1 MSRAPR
7 TIPKIRSRHHRAPRW
22 NPKAEKGRLSSKR
35 PASHT
40 VRAAADRPATPL
52 MSGNAGE
59 SDTTDV
65 SRPPD
70 EVRKPELAA
79 SHATTSKLKKSG
91 TSTLSKAE
99 YWITNRHSALSRPVL
114 LSRSSSKQLPLVSTL
129 RAYALACQHF
139 SFVRSRPGPVAW
151 VLPLGF
157 FRVSGQAYHPA
168 EMLRAAKWRADMLT

>member
-7 TIPKIRSRHHRAPRW
+7 TIPKIRSRHHPAPRW
-22 NPKAEKGRLSSKR
+22 NPKAEKGRPSSKR

-52 MSGNAGE
+52 MSGSAGE
-59 SDTTDV
+59 LDTTDV

-70 EVRKPELAA
+70 EVRTPELAA

-114 LSRSSSKQLPLVSTL
+114 LSRSSSKQPPLVSASQHASGLRPRLSAFQLRPFAARPRRVGATL
-129 RAYALACQHF
+129 
-139 SFVRSRPGPVAW
+139 G
-151 VLPLGF
+151 VLPRLGP
-157 FRVSGQAYHPA
+157 SLPPC
-168 EMLRAAKWRADMLT
+168 